1 MLTKKI
7 ITTCAALALALP
19 FSMASTPV
27 FAAEPVSAAAVRLPE
42 IVVSATRTARELF
55 DVAAS
60 AAVVTSQ
67 DMRREPQTTIAQQ
80 LQDIPG
86 LQVSDGGMGGGAKRI
101 SIRGES
107 ASRVLILIDG
117 MKISEQKS
125 MDGSM
130 ILISPE
136 NIERIEVI
144 KGPASVLYGSEAI
157 GGVVNIITKK
167 GGSKPLQATIASK
180 YDSSNDSFTPS
191 GSFYG
196 AYEGFSYRVSGDYT
210 DAGNKHGGSGSITN
224 TNYMQKNYSAY
235 LDYSWANAKVGAG
248 YDKFWANINV
258 PSAESEGAFVQPDL
272 PRWDRERFYAFAE
285 VEKISQYLQKIKLT
299 GFTQETRKDFGN
311 QIDVHQVVG
320 SMMGKDMTVD
330 VNSNLLTK
338 NDQRSYGATLQTDW
352 TLGESHYIVA
362 GVDYLRDNLTSRETR
377 DSYTT
382 TVMPPFFI
390 PTTRPSVDNGNYK
403 NEAHQENWSIFIQDE
418 WTFDPDWTATLGLR
432 QSFVQSALDTTNDA
446 KLETGSDSDSNLV
459 GSAGLVY
466 SGLEDWRFRAQYS
479 QGYRYPLL
487 QQLYMGTVHGSAD
500 ITYPNPN
507 LKPEKSHS
515 FELGSRYEANDIAA
529 DLAVYYTTATDY
541 IYRASHT
548 VNGTTSY
555 QFDNSNS
562 ADTYGS
568 ELTLSYTYQP
578 WHLTPYVSGNYMY
591 RQIDRGSEN
600 GGKTSQT
607 GDPRWSGRVGVRYED
622 SLTPEVSLHADA
634 FARLATSSK
643 QADTNGTV
651 IEKGGWATANLSV
664 GTRLGKDQDYFI
676 DVNLNNITNKRYT
689 PAASSLEDPGMNVVV
704 SVGMDF

>member
-7 ITTCAALALALP
+7 ITACTALALVLPLGLDTRTAL
-19 FSMASTPV
+19 
-27 FAAEPVSAAAVRLPE
+27 AEPGGNSTLRAPE
-42 IVVSATRTARELF
+42 IVVSATRTQRELF

-60 AAVVTSQ
+60 AAVVTQ
-67 DMRREPQTTIAQQ
+67 EQMTREPQATIAQQ

-86 LQVSDGGMGGGAKRI
+86 LQVSDGGMGGAAKRI

-107 ASRVLILIDG
+107 AARVLVLIDG
-117 MKISEQKS
+117 MKTSEQKS

-167 GGSKPLQATIASK
+167 GGDKPLQATISSK
-180 YDSSNDSFTPS
+180 YDSSNDSITPS

-196 AYEGFSYRVSGDYT
+196 AYKGFSYRITGDYT
-210 DAGNKHGGSGSITN
+210 DAGNKHGGSGTINN

-258 PSAESEGAFVQPDL
+258 PSAESDGALVKPDL
-272 PRWDRERFYAFAE
+272 PKWDRERFYAFAE
-285 VEKISQYLQKIKLT
+285 VEKISQYLQKVKLT
-299 GFTQETRKDFGN
+299 GFTQEVRKDFGN
-311 QIDVHQVVG
+311 LVEVHQVVG
-320 SMMGKDMTVD
+320 NMMGKDLTVD
-330 VNSNLLTK
+330 VESNLLTK

-352 TLGESHYIVA
+352 TLGDSHYIVA
-362 GVDYLRDNLTSRETR
+362 GVDYLRDNLTAREDR
-377 DSYTT
+377 ASYTT
-382 TVMPPFFI
+382 TVMPPSFI
-390 PTTRPSVDNGNYK
+390 PTTKPSVDNGSYK
-403 NEAHQENWSIFIQDE
+403 NTAHQETWSLFIQDE
-418 WTFDPDWTATLGLR
+418 WNFASDWTATLGLR
-432 QSFVQSALDTTNDA
+432 QSFVQSALDSTNDS
-446 KLETGSDSDSNLV
+446 KLNTGSASDSHMV

-466 SGLEDWRFRAQYS
+466 SGFEDWRLRAQYS
-479 QGYRYPLL
+479 QGYRYPIL

-515 FELGSRYEANDIAA
+515 FELGGRYEANDIAA
-529 DLAVYYTTATDY
+529 DLAVYYTTAKDY
-541 IYRASHT
+541 IYRATHNLDGVT
-548 VNGTTSY
+548 IY
-555 QFDNSNS
+555 QYDNSNS

-591 RQIDRGSEN
+591 REIDRGSEN

-607 GDPRWSGRVGVRYED
+607 GDPRWSGRTGIRYAD
-622 SLTPEVSLHADA
+622 MITPEVSLHADA
-634 FARLATSSK
+634 FVRMATGAK
-643 QADTNGTV
+643 QADT
-651 IEKGGWATANLSV
+651 KGVVTKDAGWATANFAI
-664 GTRLGKDQDYFI
+664 GARLGEDQNYFI
-676 DVNLNNITNKRYT
+676 DVNLNNLTNKSYT
-689 PAASSLEDPGMNVVV
+689 PAASSLEDPGFNVVV
-704 SVGMDF
+704 NVGMDF